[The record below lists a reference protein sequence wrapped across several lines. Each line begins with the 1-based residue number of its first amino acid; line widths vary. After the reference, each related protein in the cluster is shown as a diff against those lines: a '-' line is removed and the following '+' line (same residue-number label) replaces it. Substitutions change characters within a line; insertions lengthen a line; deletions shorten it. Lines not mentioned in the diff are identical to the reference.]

1 MKVYSNLLELIG
13 FVMSMLGFVVFAWD
27 YLHGFVSVFSVA
39 LIIFGLAVLVLGTV
53 RAKRAQTT
61 MKKASK
67 V

>member
-13 FVMSMLGFVVFAWD
+13 FIMSMLGFAVFVWD
-27 YLHGFVSVFSVA
+27 YLHGLVRVFSVA

-61 MKKASK
+61 SGFGNP
-67 V
+67 